1 MTQRLELSGFF
12 FLRISTDKYVS
23 CNSCLD
29 WDFFFQRRLLPNSLL
44 FSSHILFEEK
54 GNDEFFFFFLFSAH
68 VFRRRM
74 GTHRTISFDNTSA
87 GGPSTWKL
95 ERKLNEKVT
104 QWDEYYTRT
113 GMTSEA
119 WGTYFCTNTASGTDG
134 IMKIWMQSVFH
145 YTGWTISC
153 GMHTYFHQMVPFFL
167 GNIQLITK
175 IVIARIAYEGS
186 EFSSRA
192 RREAQATTNLGDYS
206 RLELEALQKLTEK
219 ECPSASTLLNHK
231 QERQSQETLVPG
243 GHILYILMKYL
254 PGDPLH
260 DIYWRL
266 PKEERQD
273 I

>member
-1 MTQRLELSGFF
+1 
-12 FLRISTDKYVS
+12 
-23 CNSCLD
+23 
-29 WDFFFQRRLLPNSLL
+29 
-44 FSSHILFEEK
+44 
-54 GNDEFFFFFLFSAH
+54 
-68 VFRRRM
+68 M

-134 IMKIWMQSVFH
+134 IMKIWMQ
-145 YTGWTISC
+145 
-153 GMHTYFHQMVPFFL
+153 
-167 GNIQLITK
+167 
-175 IVIARIAYEGS
+175 IAYEGS